1 MFLAL
6 RVLYRDLPIWV
17 QLSSK
22 STSRRAKRSR
32 SHWMPN
38 VNDPILSSRQLS
50 AQGLRQKVRHHQ
62 CVMQSCS
69 LVMYGQEWWTIMAFH
84 VRPERYQK
92 LPIAKQERE
101 RDSIAERH
109 AAVPFYTRRRIKW
122 LCFQKKKK
130 KKPTSLRAYR
140 VCIERMV
147 PFRFMELK
155 SSGPKSFSKGLS
167 IFRSSAPLQRVA
179 IIISWGPFVAER
191 NSCQRH
197 YTYTSCWGIIKDWK
211 QAQLSCLL

>member
-6 RVLYRDLPIWV
+6 RVQYRDLPIWV

-38 VNDPILSSRQLS
+38 VKDPILSSRQLS
-50 AQGLRQKVRHHQ
+50 VQQGLRKVRHHQ

-84 VRPERYQK
+84 VRPERNQK

-122 LCFQKKKK
+122 LASRRRR
-130 KKPTSLRAYR
+130 KKPISLRAYR

-147 PFRFMELK
+147 PFRFMEFK
-155 SSGPKSFSKGLS
+155 SSSPKSFLKGFQFSLIRTVTKS
-167 IFRSSAPLQRVA
+167 RYHHFMGGRLWPNGILMP
-179 IIISWGPFVAER
+179 
-191 NSCQRH
+191 
-197 YTYTSCWGIIKDWK
+197 TSLHTHLAGVY
-211 QAQLSCLL
+211 